1 MSVGDLATQCPFFEN
16 IIFPII
22 QPMTFLNYHKF
33 LTTSFRGYS
42 VKKLLPKYD
51 IIIVGGGMVG
61 FGLAAVAAASKF
73 LEEYENRVV
82 ALNDL
87 SVNMLKN
94 IGVWE
99 FIQSF
104 RSQPVNKMKV
114 WETKS
119 NLYLTFQRNPLA
131 YIVENDLVIESLCNY
146 LGSNNNSS
154 NVTILYETQAENIQM
169 PSSDHPEHLVRI
181 DVQQRTQDKRETV
194 ETDLLIGA
202 DGFNSLVRRT
212 ANIHTIGWN
221 HNQKAIVAT
230 LKLEQANNESIAWQ
244 RFLPTGPVALLPLSK
259 EYSSLVWSTTSYE
272 ADRLMNLKDLDF
284 IQELND
290 CLTKPNESTSQ
301 IGALFNKMGQCFA
314 SVVDYFGNQI
324 KSTDNESESSSFS
337 TPTVLSIQP
346 NTKRACFPL
355 GFQHATFYSAP
366 RVALVGDSAHRIL
379 PLAGQ
384 GVNLGF
390 GDVVSLVRHLEEA
403 VLHGA
408 NIGSLAYLKD
418 YTNERQRIIVP
429 LAGTLEF
436 IYLLYSTDAY
446 CKQNNKESSSV
457 CRNSAISYLLNNIIT
472 GIRGTGMSTVQSSKL
487 LKEFLMAVA
496 VTGQIGTT
504 QSKTT
509 YCL

>member
-1 MSVGDLATQCPFFEN
+1 
-16 IIFPII
+16 
-22 QPMTFLNYHKF
+22 MTFLNYHKF

-51 IIIVGGGMVG
+51 VIIVGGGMVG
-61 FGLAAVAAASKF
+61 FGLAAVAAASKS
-73 LEEYENRVV
+73 LGKKSILLLESSGKKKYQRKEEYENRVV

-87 SVNMLKN
+87 SVNMLKD

-131 YIVENDLVIESLCNY
+131 YIVENDLVIESLRNY
-146 LGSNNNSS
+146 LESNNNSS
-154 NVTILYETQAENIQM
+154 NVTILYETQAENIQL
-169 PSSDHPEHLVRI
+169 PSSDHPEHLVRV

-314 SVVDYFGNQI
+314 SIVDYFGNQI

-366 RVALVGDSAHRIL
+366 HVALVGY
-379 PLAGQ
+379 
-384 GVNLGF
+384 VN
-390 GDVVSLVRHLEEA
+390 HL
-403 VLHGA
+403 
-408 NIGSLAYLKD
+408 N
-418 YTNERQRIIVP
+418 T
-429 LAGTLEF
+429 
-436 IYLLYSTDAY
+436 YS
-446 CKQNNKESSSV
+446 N
-457 CRNSAISYLLNNIIT
+457 NNI
-472 GIRGTGMSTVQSSKL
+472 S
-487 LKEFLMAVA
+487 EF
-496 VTGQIGTT
+496 
-504 QSKTT
+504 
-509 YCL
+509 YCLHHSH

>member
-1 MSVGDLATQCPFFEN
+1 
-16 IIFPII
+16 
-22 QPMTFLNYHKF
+22 MTFLNYHKF

-51 IIIVGGGMVG
+51 VIIVGGGMVG
-61 FGLAAVAAASKF
+61 FGLAAVAAASKS
-73 LEEYENRVV
+73 LGKKSILLLESSGKKKYQRKEEYENRVV

-87 SVNMLKN
+87 SVNMLKD

-131 YIVENDLVIESLCNY
+131 YIVENDLVIESLRNY
-146 LGSNNNSS
+146 LESNNNSS
-154 NVTILYETQAENIQM
+154 NVTILYETQAENIQL
-169 PSSDHPEHLVRI
+169 PSSDHPEHLVRV

-314 SVVDYFGNQI
+314 SIVDYFGNQI

-366 RVALVGDSAHRIL
+366 HVALVGDSAHRIL

-390 GDVVSLVRHLEEA
+390 GDVVSLVKHLEEA

-429 LAGTLEF
+429 LAGTLEL
-436 IYLLYSTDAY
+436 INLLYSTDAF
-446 CKQNNKESSSV
+446 CKPNNKESSSV

-472 GIRGTGMSTVQSSKL
+472 DIRGTGMSTVQSSKL

-496 VTGQIGTT
+496 VTGQIRTT

>member
-1 MSVGDLATQCPFFEN
+1 MKAKHEQ
-16 IIFPII
+16 II

-51 IIIVGGGMVG
+51 VIIVGGGMVG

-73 LEEYENRVV
+73 LGNKSILLLESSGKKKYQRKEEYENRVV

-87 SVNMLKN
+87 SVNMLKST
-94 IGVWE
+94 
-99 FIQSF
+99 FSIQASGF
-104 RSQPVNKMKV
+104 V

-131 YIVENDLVIESLCNY
+131 YIVENDLVIESLRNY
-146 LGSNNNSS
+146 LESNNNSS
-154 NVTILYETQAENIQM
+154 NVTILYETQAENIQL
-169 PSSDHPEHLVRI
+169 PSSDHPEHLVRV

-324 KSTDNESESSSFS
+324 KSTDNERQIIPRKVRYRSKVFVCNRQRICCMVLAKAYS
-337 TPTVLSIQP
+337 T
-346 NTKRACFPL
+346 
-355 GFQHATFYSAP
+355 GF
-366 RVALVGDSAHRIL
+366 DSAHRIL

-429 LAGTLEF
+429 LAGTLEL
-436 IYLLYSTDAY
+436 INLLYSTDAY

-472 GIRGTGMSTVQSSKL
+472 DIRGTGMSTVQSSKL

-496 VTGQIGTT
+496 VTGQIRTT

>member
-1 MSVGDLATQCPFFEN
+1 
-16 IIFPII
+16 
-22 QPMTFLNYHKF
+22 MTFLNYHKF

-51 IIIVGGGMVG
+51 VIIVGGGMVG

-73 LEEYENRVV
+73 LGKKSILLLESSGKKKYQRKEEYENRVV

-131 YIVENDLVIESLCNY
+131 YIVENDLVIESLRNY
-146 LGSNNNSS
+146 LESNNNSS
-154 NVTILYETQAENIQM
+154 NVTILYETQAENIQL
-169 PSSDHPEHLVRI
+169 PSSDHPEHLVRV

-259 EYSSLVWSTTSYE
+259 EYSSLVWSTSSYE
-272 ADRLMNLKDLDF
+272 ADRIVNLKDLDF

-314 SVVDYFGNQI
+314 SVVDYFGNKI

-366 RVALVGDSAHRIL
+366 RVALVGY
-379 PLAGQ
+379 
-384 GVNLGF
+384 VN
-390 GDVVSLVRHLEEA
+390 HL
-403 VLHGA
+403 
-408 NIGSLAYLKD
+408 N
-418 YTNERQRIIVP
+418 T
-429 LAGTLEF
+429 
-436 IYLLYSTDAY
+436 
-446 CKQNNKESSSV
+446 
-457 CRNSAISYLLNNIIT
+457 
-472 GIRGTGMSTVQSSKL
+472 
-487 LKEFLMAVA
+487 
-496 VTGQIGTT
+496 
-504 QSKTT
+504 
-509 YCL
+509 

>member
-1 MSVGDLATQCPFFEN
+1 SLTFVITNYFLSCFTYPV
-16 IIFPII
+16 I

-51 IIIVGGGMVG
+51 VIIVGGGMVG

-73 LEEYENRVV
+73 LGKKSILLLESSGKKKYQRKEEYENRVV

-131 YIVENDLVIESLCNY
+131 YIVENDLVIESLRNY
-146 LGSNNNSS
+146 LESNNNSS
-154 NVTILYETQAENIQM
+154 NVTILYETQAENIQL

-284 IQELND
+284 IKELND

-324 KSTDNESESSSFS
+324 KSTDNERQ
-337 TPTVLSIQP
+337 II
-346 NTKRACFPL
+346 
-355 GFQHATFYSAP
+355 P
-366 RVALVGDSAHRIL
+366 RK
-379 PLAGQ
+379 
-384 GVNLGF
+384 
-390 GDVVSLVRHLEEA
+390 VRYRSK
-403 VLHGA
+403 VFVC
-408 NIGSLAYLKD
+408 N
-418 YTNERQRIIVP
+418 RQRICCMV
-429 LAGTLEF
+429 LAKA
-436 IYLLYSTDAY
+436 YSTGLL
-446 CKQNNKESSSV
+446 C
-457 CRNSAISYLLNNIIT
+457 ISIHTSL
-472 GIRGTGMSTVQSSKL
+472 SFFQ
-487 LKEFLMAVA
+487 EFLMAVA
-496 VTGQIGTT
+496 VTGQIRTT

>member
-1 MSVGDLATQCPFFEN
+1 
-16 IIFPII
+16 
-22 QPMTFLNYHKF
+22 
-33 LTTSFRGYS
+33 
-42 VKKLLPKYD
+42 
-51 IIIVGGGMVG
+51 
-61 FGLAAVAAASKF
+61 
-73 LEEYENRVV
+73 
-82 ALNDL
+82 
-87 SVNMLKN
+87 
-94 IGVWE
+94 
-99 FIQSF
+99 
-104 RSQPVNKMKV
+104 MKV

-131 YIVENDLVIESLCNY
+131 YIVENDLVIESLRNH
-146 LGSNNNSS
+146 LESNNNSS
-154 NVTILYETQAENIQM
+154 NVTILYETQAENIQL
-169 PSSDHPEHLVRI
+169 PSSDHPEHLVRV

-259 EYSSLVWSTTSYE
+259 KYSSLVWSTTSYE

-314 SVVDYFGNQI
+314 NVVDYFGNQI
-324 KSTDNESESSSFS
+324 KSTDNESESDSFS

-429 LAGTLEF
+429 LAGTLEL
-436 IYLLYSTDAY
+436 INLLYSTDAY
-446 CKQNNKESSSV
+446 YKQNNKESPSV
-457 CRNSAISYLLNNIIT
+457 CRNSAISYLLNIIT
-472 GIRGTGMSTVQSSKL
+472 DIRGTGMSTVQSSKL

-496 VTGQIGTT
+496 VTGQIRTT

-509 YCL
+509 

>member
-1 MSVGDLATQCPFFEN
+1 MM
-16 IIFPII
+16 FP
-22 QPMTFLNYHKF
+22 NYHKF
-33 LTTSFRGYS
+33 LTTSFRNYNA
-42 VKKLLPKYD
+42 KKLLPRYD
-51 IIIVGGGMVG
+51 IVIVGGGMVG

-73 LEEYENRVV
+73 LGKKNILLLESSGKKTYQRKEEYENRVV

-119 NLYLTFQRNPLA
+119 NLYLTFQRDPLA
-131 YIVENDLVIESLCNY
+131 YILENDLVIESLRNH
-146 LGSNNNSS
+146 LESISNSS
-154 NVTILYETQAENIQM
+154 NVTIVYEAQAENIQL
-169 PSSDHPEHLVRI
+169 PSRDQPEHLFRL
-181 DVQQRTQDKRETV
+181 DVQQRTQNKRETV
-194 ETDLLIGA
+194 ETDLLVGA
-202 DGFNSLVRRT
+202 DGFNSL
-212 ANIHTIGWN
+212 N

-244 RFLPTGPVALLPLSK
+244 RFLPTGPIALLPLSK
-259 EYSSLVWSTTSYE
+259 EYTSLVWSTTSSE
-272 ADRLMNLKDLDF
+272 ADRLMNLKDSYF

-290 CLTKPNESTSQ
+290 CLTKPSESMSQ
-301 IGALFNKMGQCFA
+301 IGTVLSNVGQCFA

-337 TPTVLSIQP
+337 TPSVASIQP

-355 GFQHATFYSAP
+355 GFQHATFYSAT

-390 GDVVSLVRHLEEA
+390 GDVVSLVRHLEET
-403 VLHGA
+403 VFHGA
-408 NIGSLAYLKD
+408 NIGSLAYLKV
-418 YTNERQRIIVP
+418 YTNERQSIIVP
-429 LAGTLEF
+429 LAGTLEL
-436 IYLLYSTDAY
+436 INLLYSTDVY
-446 CKQNNKESSSV
+446 CKQNINESSI
-457 CRNSAISYLLNNIIT
+457 CHNSQISYLINKFIT
-472 GIRGTGMSTVQSSKL
+472 NIRGTGMSTIQSSQV
-487 LKEFLMAVA
+487 LKEFLMGVA
-496 VTGQIGTT
+496 VTGQIGTS
-504 QSKTT
+504 QSKST

>member
-1 MSVGDLATQCPFFEN
+1 
-16 IIFPII
+16 
-22 QPMTFLNYHKF
+22 MTFLNYHKF

-51 IIIVGGGMVG
+51 VIIVGGGMVG
-61 FGLAAVAAASKF
+61 FGLAAVAAASKS
-73 LEEYENRVV
+73 LGKKSILLLESSGKKKYQRKEEYENRVV

-87 SVNMLKN
+87 SVNMLKD

-104 RSQPVNKMKV
+104 RSQPVNKMK
-114 WETKS
+114 
-119 NLYLTFQRNPLA
+119 
-131 YIVENDLVIESLCNY
+131 
-146 LGSNNNSS
+146 
-154 NVTILYETQAENIQM
+154 
-169 PSSDHPEHLVRI
+169 
-181 DVQQRTQDKRETV
+181 
-194 ETDLLIGA
+194 IGA

-314 SVVDYFGNQI
+314 SIVDYFGNQI

-366 RVALVGDSAHRIL
+366 HVALVGDSAHRIL

-390 GDVVSLVRHLEEA
+390 GDVVSLVKHLEEA

-429 LAGTLEF
+429 LAGTLEL
-436 IYLLYSTDAY
+436 INLLYSTDAF
-446 CKQNNKESSSV
+446 CKPNNKESSSV

-472 GIRGTGMSTVQSSKL
+472 DIRGTGMSTVQSSKL

-496 VTGQIGTT
+496 VTGQIRTT